1 MQCEPAEEHELVHRR
16 TREVRS
22 LSVMLL
28 KPLSPP
34 ARLLVSFAMTAPS
47 LLVTVACVLTLLD
60 LRRMDAAFDW
70 VRHALQAQNRIHR
83 LVLDVHEFESGQRD
97 YLFSG
102 RGSRREA
109 FAAAKDRVPGDLAA
123 LGQGTAPDAAQRNR
137 FFELQALVLH
147 RLDLAGQTV
156 DLKRAGKHDAAHK
169 LARSALGRAG
179 VDRIHALAE
188 GMRKHEEQLLVRR
201 DRAVAKRRQS
211 YAQWLYGLLVL
222 NVGTLACT
230 LFLLHRLDKAQ
241 SLARVCAWS
250 KRIEHE
256 GQWLSFEEYLSRR
269 FRIHSTHTISP
280 AALDRAMMDLAS
292 EPGDEVPG
300 PAEMDDCPVELEAGR
315 PN

>member
-1 MQCEPAEEHELVHRR
+1 
-16 TREVRS
+16 
-22 LSVMLL
+22 
-28 KPLSPP
+28 
-34 ARLLVSFAMTAPS
+34 MTAPS
-47 LLVTVACVLTLLD
+47 LLVTVACVFTFQD
-60 LRRMDAAFDW
+60 LRRMNAAFDW
-70 VRHALQAQNRIHR
+70 VRHALKAQNLIHQ
-83 LVLDVHEFESGQRD
+83 LVLDVYEFESGQRD

-109 FAAAKDRVPGDLAA
+109 FAAAKARVPGDLAA

-137 FFELQALVLH
+137 FFELQALVLQ

-156 DLKRAGKHDAAHK
+156 DLKRAGKHDDAHK
-169 LARSALGRAG
+169 LARSELGRAG
-179 VDRIHALAE
+179 LDRIHALADE
-188 GMRKHEEQLLVRR
+188 MRKHEELLLDGR
-201 DRAVAKRRQS
+201 DSAVAARRRS

-256 GQWLSFEEYLSRR
+256 GQWISFEEYLSCR

-280 AALDRAMMDLAS
+280 AALDRAMTDLAS
-292 EPGDEVPG
+292 EPSEEDPG
-300 PAEMDDCPVELEAGR
+300 LNGIDRCPTVEIGAGR

>member
-1 MQCEPAEEHELVHRR
+1 
-16 TREVRS
+16 
-22 LSVMLL
+22 MLL
-28 KPLSPP
+28 KPLSPA

-47 LLVTVACVLTLLD
+47 LLVTVACVFTFQD
-60 LRRMDAAFDW
+60 LRRMNAAFDW
-70 VRHALQAQNRIHR
+70 VRHALKAQNLIHQ
-83 LVLDVHEFESGQRD
+83 LVLDVYEFESGQRD

-109 FAAAKDRVPGDLAA
+109 FAAAKARVPGDLAA

-137 FFELQALVLH
+137 FFELQALVLQ

-156 DLKRAGKHDAAHK
+156 DLKRAGKHDDAHK
-169 LARSALGRAG
+169 LARSELGRAG
-179 VDRIHALAE
+179 LDRIHALADE
-188 GMRKHEEQLLVRR
+188 MRKHEELLLDGR
-201 DRAVAKRRQS
+201 DSAVAARRRS

-256 GQWLSFEEYLSRR
+256 GQWISFEEYLSCR

-280 AALDRAMMDLAS
+280 AALDRAMTDLAS
-292 EPGDEVPG
+292 EPSEEDAEPNGVDRRPAAEVG
-300 PAEMDDCPVELEAGR
+300 AGR